1 MRILI
6 TFLFLILSFAALGQE
21 KISNYKL
28 KKFAVKDSIRIDSVS
43 INPSLFKVKSKSGE
57 VIDSSLYSI
66 DFSKSILK
74 LKSSVNIDTVL
85 VEYLRY
91 PNFITKTYRQLDEN
105 IIVKNSKARQ
115 KLFQIQNT
123 NRKSNFTPFDGLT
136 TSGSISRGV
145 TIGNNQNSVLNSEL
159 DLQISGKLSEK
170 VSLRASIQDA
180 NIPLQE
186 SGFSQRLDEFDQI
199 FIEIFSNDW
208 RIRAGDIDLGNTTSY
223 FNGFSK
229 RVQGLLVN
237 ANLSEKTSIFG
248 SGALVRGQF
257 TTSQFTAQEGNQGPY
272 KLRGE
277 NGELFVL
284 VVSGSE
290 TVYVNGVPLQRGEN
304 KDYII
309 DYNAGEI
316 IFNSTFPIT
325 SEMRITVDYQFSE
338 RNFSRFTV
346 YGGGKYESEKLKLNL
361 SVYSESDAKNQ
372 PLQQNL
378 STEQVQILAAAG
390 DDRSLMAA
398 PSAVEETFSENR
410 ILYRKELFG
419 TEEIF
424 VFSNNPNDQLF
435 SVRFTLVGNNQGNYV
450 LSNDSTVANIY
461 EFVAPIAGISQGNFE
476 PIIQLVAPERL
487 QIATLNGTYTP
498 TEKTNVFFELAGS
511 KNDLNLFSSADD
523 NNNDGFAAKFKV
535 QQKLIKKDSS
545 WNVSAIADVDYLQDN
560 FRTVQRLY
568 RAEFARDWNL
578 DNSEANQGNVSLGD
592 QLLFNSGVQAFHHKK
607 GRVAY
612 NFEHLNYSE
621 VFNGNRHNLQADLR
635 LGNFS
640 IFSQS
645 STLSNTS
652 TLNDSKFTR
661 SFNRVVYGKTNKW
674 TGAKL
679 ALEDNEQTE
688 KATGDLTALS
698 QKFTSYE
705 AFAGIG
711 DSTKVFVEL
720 GYIHRL
726 NDSLR
731 NNTSTPLSTG
741 NLQRVNTSNTYYL
754 KSRLIQNKTSNLQLF
769 VNYRTLKA
777 EDNISQDEQSLN
789 SRLNYNQRLF
799 KNVLLLNTSYE
810 TNSGSLPQ
818 QDFTFVEVEA
828 GQGNFT
834 WIDYNEN
841 GVQELGEFEIAQFAD
856 QGNYIRV
863 LLPNQVF
870 IQTHQNRFSQT
881 VTFNPRQWNVSENKS
896 KKFWSHFYNQTSFLV
911 DNKLR
916 RDGSSFNLNPFEALN
931 DDNDN
936 DPNRLGLNF
945 SLRNVLFYNRGKQ
958 SYTTSYTYL
967 TNKSQS
973 LLSIGALQSKLRSHQ
988 FNFNHKFA
996 TSWLITTEGSL
1007 SNTRSLNES
1016 FTNRDFNIDETQFQ
1030 PKLSYIFSENAQ
1042 FDIFYQY
1049 TNKKNTIGN
1058 SEELLQNNYGFSF
1071 TYNNAQKVALTG
1083 EFNYFQNEYTG
1094 NANTPVAFQILEGLQ
1109 PGKNFTWSLI
1119 AQKKLTK
1126 FLDLNLNYFGRKT
1139 ETSKTIHTGT
1149 VQLKAYF

>member
-1 MRILI
+1 MRIII
-6 TFLFLILSFAALGQE
+6 TFFCFLLPFATIAQE
-21 KISNYKL
+21 KSSNYRT
-28 KKFAVKDSIRIDSVS
+28 KKIAVKDSILIDSVS
-43 INPSLFKVKSKSGE
+43 INPSTFRVKTNSGKI
-57 VIDSSLYSI
+57 IDSTLYTI
-66 DFSKSILK
+66 DFSRSILK
-74 LKSSVNIDTVL
+74 MTSSVKTDTII

-91 PNFITKTYRQLDEN
+91 PNFITKTYRQLDDN
-105 IIVKNSKARQ
+105 IIVQNSEARQ

-123 NRKSNFTPFDGLT
+123 NRKNNFTPFDGLT

-199 FIEIFSNDW
+199 FIELFSKDW

-229 RVQGLLVN
+229 RVQGLLVD
-237 ANLSEKTSIFG
+237 ANLSEKTSVFA

-325 SEMRITVDYQFSE
+325 SEMRITVDYQFTE
-338 RNFSRFTV
+338 RNYSRFTV
-346 YGGGKYESEKLKLNL
+346 YGGGKYESEKLKLNV
-361 SVYSESDAKNQ
+361 SIYSESDAKNQ

-378 STEQVQILAAAG
+378 SPEQVQILADAG
-390 DDRSLMAA
+390 DDRSLMTA
-398 PSAVEETFSENR
+398 PSAVEEPFSENR
-410 ILYRKELFG
+410 ILYRKELLG

-424 VFSNNPNDQLF
+424 VFSNDPNDQLF
-435 SVRFTLVGNNQGNYV
+435 SVRFTLVGNNQGNYI
-450 LSNDSTVANIY
+450 LSNDSTVSNIFEY
-461 EFVAPIAGISQGNFE
+461 VPPVAGVPQGNFE

-487 QIATLNGTYTP
+487 QIATLNGTYIP

-523 NNNDGFAAKFKV
+523 SNNDGFAGKLKV
-535 QQKLIKKDSS
+535 QQKLVKKDSA
-545 WNVSAIADVDYLQDN
+545 WNVSALADVDYLQDN

-578 DNSEANQGNVSLGD
+578 DNSQANQGNVSLGN
-592 QLLFNSGVQAFHHKK
+592 QLLFNSGLQLFHHKK

-621 VFNGNRHNLQADLR
+621 AFNGNRHNLSANLR
-635 LGNFS
+635 LGNFT

-645 STLSNTS
+645 SALRNTS
-652 TLNDSKFTR
+652 TLNESNFSR
-661 SFNRVVYGKTNKW
+661 SFNRIVYGKNNKW

-679 ALEDNEQTE
+679 ALENNEQTE
-688 KATGDLTALS
+688 IATGNLTALS

-705 AFAGIG
+705 AFAGVG

-720 GYIHRL
+720 GYINRV

-731 NNTSTPLSTG
+731 DNTSTPLSTG
-741 NLQRVNTSNTYYL
+741 ALQRVNTSNTYYL
-754 KSRLIQNKTSNLQLF
+754 KSRLIQSKTSNLQLF
-769 VNYRTLKA
+769 VNFRDLKA
-777 EDNISQDEQSLN
+777 EDNTSQDEQSLN

-799 KNVLLLNTSYE
+799 KNILLLNTSYE
-810 TNSGSLPQ
+810 TNSGTLPQ
-818 QDFTFVEVEA
+818 QDFTFVEVEP

-834 WIDYNEN
+834 FIDYNEN
-841 GVQELGEFEIAQFAD
+841 GIQELGEFEVAQFAD
-856 QGNYIRV
+856 QGNFIRV
-863 LLPNQVF
+863 LLPNQIF

-881 VTFNPRQWNVSENKS
+881 ITFNPQSWNSSNHKA
-896 KKFWSHFYNQTSFLV
+896 KKFWSHFYNQSSFLV
-911 DNKLR
+911 DNRLR

-931 DDNDN
+931 DDNDTN
-936 DPNRLGLNF
+936 PNRLGLNF
-945 SLRNVLFYNRGKQ
+945 NLRNVLFYNRGKQ
-958 SYTTSYTYL
+958 RYTTSYTYL
-967 TNKSQS
+967 TNKNQS
-973 LLSIGALQSKLRSHQ
+973 LLSIGAQRSQLQSHQ

-996 TSWLITTEGSL
+996 KNWLVTTEGSL
-1007 SNTRSLNES
+1007 SNNESSNES

-1030 PKLSYIFSENAQ
+1030 PKLSYIFNENAQ
-1042 FDIFYQY
+1042 FDVFYQY
-1049 TNKKNTIGN
+1049 TNKQNTIGE

-1071 TYNNAQKVALTG
+1071 TYNNAQKIALTG
-1083 EFNYFQNEYTG
+1083 EFNYFENNYLG
-1094 NANTPVAFQILEGLQ
+1094 NANSPVAFQILEGLQ
-1109 PGKNFTWSLI
+1109 PGRNFTWSVI

-1139 ETSKTIHTGT
+1139 ETSKVIHTGT
-1149 VQLKAYF
+1149 IQLKAYF